1 MGNLGLRKLEATQEI
16 STMADT
22 TKVYW
27 LHVLT
32 PLHVGSGRG
41 VGFVDLPIMREK
53 VTNWPLVPGSAVK
66 GVLADHFGATDEA
79 RRRDDGE
86 GRLLRATFGR
96 VDEEGESANSGSLV
110 FTDARLVCLPVR
122 SLSGT
127 FAWVT
132 SRLALQ
138 RLARDLQLSG
148 LGNNLAIPPPL
159 NPEEI
164 YCCNLQESV
173 LRDPTSG
180 KIYFED
186 LDFSAQDCSEV
197 TTSAAK
203 IAEWIFRGDTT
214 WQEEFKKRFAV
225 VNDDTFDFLSETT
238 TEINARVR
246 IEPEKKVVAKGALW
260 YEESLSAESVL
271 AGLVWCDQ
279 VFPKGLATKEQLLE
293 RFCSDEL
300 KLQIGGKATVG
311 KGQVRCLFS

>member
-1 MGNLGLRKLEATQEI
+1 
-16 STMADT
+16 MAGT
-22 TKVYW
+22 TKLYW

-41 VGFVDLPIMREK
+41 VGFVGLPIMREK

-79 RRRDDGE
+79 RRRDDTE

-96 VDEEGESANSGSLV
+96 ADEEGESANSGSLV
-110 FTDARLVCLPVR
+110 FTDARVVCLPVR
-122 SLSGT
+122 SLYGT

-132 SRLALQ
+132 SRFALQ
-138 RLARDLQLSG
+138 RLARDLQLAG
-148 LGNNLAIPPPL
+148 LGNDLAIPPSVS
-159 NPEEI
+159 PEEI
-164 YCCNLQESV
+164 CCWDLQASV
-173 LRDPTSG
+173 LRDATSG
-180 KIYFED
+180 KVYFED
-186 LDFSAQDCSEV
+186 LDFSARDCSEV
-197 TTSAAK
+197 KTSAGK
-203 IAEWIFRGDTT
+203 IAEWVFPSDTT

-225 VNDDTFDFLSETT
+225 VNDDTFDFLCETA

-246 IEPEKKVVAKGALW
+246 IESEKKVVAKGALW
-260 YEESLSAESVL
+260 YEESLPTETVV

-279 VFPKGLATKEQLLE
+279 VFPRNAATQDELME
-293 RFCSDEL
+293 HFCSKEL